1 MLKYLILI
9 SIFFVSCSNSK
20 NEQNKD
26 TTIFSKFPTTEAIV
40 FKNFIKYENGA
51 ISRMYLRDT
60 SLIVYDWRGKGGYFF
75 YQYGLNS
82 GSVIRKYIPQGRGK
96 GAALGSLSAGL
107 YKNELWMYD
116 ISLSKIIF
124 SAIETKS
131 FTADTSA
138 AYREFAFSRDY
149 YNIQFLDDSTVIAN
163 GNYQT
168 PKKLQELNFYSGKI
182 LADYGILEGVPKDI
196 PFYAWK
202 RYNEAFMELKST
214 NDKVVLAHRLSDQI
228 EVFDLK
234 SHKSITVKGPE
245 NYKAEFLP
253 MQSHDGKDLITH
265 NEKSRY
271 SFTQVMSTDKFIYV
285 LHSGNNISGQN
296 IDYAKSIFVYDWYGK
311 PIKRVNL
318 DRYVTGFTISDD
330 DKSLYAYDVI
340 SKYIVT
346 AKI

>member
-9 SIFFVSCSNSK
+9 SIFFVSCSNPK
-20 NEQNKD
+20 NEQRKD
-26 TTIFSKFPTTEAIV
+26 TAIFSKFPTTEAVV

-82 GSVIRKYIPQGRGK
+82 GSVTRKYIPHGPGK

-116 ISLSKIIF
+116 VSLSKIIF
-124 SAIETKS
+124 STLKTKS
-131 FTADTSA
+131 FTADA
-138 AYREFAFSRDY
+138 VVAYREVAFSPNY
-149 YNIQFLDDSTVIAN
+149 YNIQFLDDSKIIAN

-168 PKKLQELNFYSGKI
+168 PKKLQELNLYSGKI
-182 LADYGILEGVPKDI
+182 LADYGIVDDVPKDI

-214 NDKVVLAHRLSDQI
+214 NDKIVLAHRLSDQI
-228 EVFDLK
+228 EIFDLT

-245 NYKAEFLP
+245 NYKAEFLSF
-253 MQSHDGKDLITH
+253 QSNDGKDLITR

-271 SFTQVMSTDKFIYV
+271 AFTQVMSTDKFIYV
-285 LHSGNNISGQN
+285 LYSGNNMSDQN
-296 IDYAKSIFVYDWYGK
+296 IDYAKSIFVYDWNGK
-311 PIKRVNL
+311 PIKRLNL
-318 DRYVTGFTISDD
+318 GRYVTGFTVSGD
-330 DKSLYAYDVI
+330 DKSVYAYDVV